1 MGLFLRFFL
10 SSSSRRRL
18 SNSLSNFSQKARA
31 RKRERERE
39 ITRANVVKREESDT
53 CVNKMGPPRSS
64 KKKNRDGGGKKEAWM
79 DDEIEMANKTVRT
92 TSGKAYV
99 KLDESSSSDEEEGE
113 SDEEEEEALMDLSSS
128 DDDDDDDDSDDDD
141 SDDDEDELDSD
152 DDEAG
157 LLRAMKAQKKKL
169 EYTRLR
175 NRAEHSDDD
184 DEADG
189 SDEDDLEENIGVRG
203 KRKQDFYGDE
213 EIDHEDV
220 EEEEDRKD
228 EEAAAR
234 AAQKQRAGKMR
245 LGDFGLDD
253 EEEDSEEEEEA
264 SSSSEE
270 DDESEE
276 DSEELTLQQ
285 KAQRSKLGA
294 KKTPMEEEEEKEKG
308 KKKKKKTKTSDGG
321 SGGVV
326 VEALDDD
333 EKRAKREQL
342 ENASANADEAEEVR
356 ALALELQKTLVE
368 VQTNVEPIVK
378 SAKRGEYLTEEG
390 ISYLDTKYIL
400 LLSYCVNLVFYLLM
414 KSEGKSIKD
423 HPVVMRLV
431 EIRSYIEKLRP
442 IDKKLQYQVCF
453 LCFRHCLFIFARLDV

>member
-1 MGLFLRFFL
+1 
-10 SSSSRRRL
+10 
-18 SNSLSNFSQKARA
+18 
-31 RKRERERE
+31 
-39 ITRANVVKREESDT
+39 
-53 CVNKMGPPRSS
+53 
-64 KKKNRDGGGKKEAWM
+64 
-79 DDEIEMANKTVRT
+79 
-92 TSGKAYV
+92 
-99 KLDESSSSDEEEGE
+99 
-113 SDEEEEEALMDLSSS
+113 
-128 DDDDDDDDSDDDD
+128 
-141 SDDDEDELDSD
+141 
-152 DDEAG
+152 
-157 LLRAMKAQKKKL
+157 
-169 EYTRLR
+169 
-175 NRAEHSDDD
+175 
-184 DEADG
+184 
-189 SDEDDLEENIGVRG
+189 
-203 KRKQDFYGDE
+203 
-213 EIDHEDV
+213 
-220 EEEEDRKD
+220 
-228 EEAAAR
+228 
-234 AAQKQRAGKMR
+234 
-245 LGDFGLDD
+245 
-253 EEEDSEEEEEA
+253 
-264 SSSSEE
+264 
-270 DDESEE
+270 
-276 DSEELTLQQ
+276 LQQ

-294 KKTPMEEEEEKEKG
+294 KKTPMEEEEEEEKG

-356 ALALELQKTLVE
+356 ALALELQKTLAE

-453 LCFRHCLFIFARLDV
+453 FCFRHCLFISVRFGV

>member
-1 MGLFLRFFL
+1 
-10 SSSSRRRL
+10 
-18 SNSLSNFSQKARA
+18 
-31 RKRERERE
+31 
-39 ITRANVVKREESDT
+39 
-53 CVNKMGPPRSS
+53 
-64 KKKNRDGGGKKEAWM
+64 
-79 DDEIEMANKTVRT
+79 
-92 TSGKAYV
+92 
-99 KLDESSSSDEEEGE
+99 
-113 SDEEEEEALMDLSSS
+113 
-128 DDDDDDDDSDDDD
+128 
-141 SDDDEDELDSD
+141 
-152 DDEAG
+152 
-157 LLRAMKAQKKKL
+157 
-169 EYTRLR
+169 
-175 NRAEHSDDD
+175 
-184 DEADG
+184 
-189 SDEDDLEENIGVRG
+189 
-203 KRKQDFYGDE
+203 
-213 EIDHEDV
+213 V

>member
-1 MGLFLRFFL
+1 
-10 SSSSRRRL
+10 
-18 SNSLSNFSQKARA
+18 
-31 RKRERERE
+31 
-39 ITRANVVKREESDT
+39 
-53 CVNKMGPPRSS
+53 MGPRS
-64 KKKNRDGGGKKEAWM
+64 KKKNRDGGKKEAWM

-128 DDDDDDDDSDDDD
+128 DDDDDDSDDDSDDDD
-141 SDDDEDELDSD
+141 DDELDSD

-184 DEADG
+184 EEADG

-245 LGDFGLDD
+245 LEDFGLDD
-253 EEEDSEEEEEA
+253 EEEDSEEEEDA

-270 DDESEE
+270 EEEDESEE

-333 EKRAKREQL
+333 EKRAKREHL

-356 ALALELQKTLVE
+356 TLALELQKTLAE

-400 LLSYCVNLVFYLLM
+400 LLSYCINLVFYLLM

-453 LCFRHCLFIFARLDV
+453 LCFRHWLFISVRLDV